1 VTCRHISVNVTIPYR
16 AEAYRVG
23 ATTPTTIDS
32 SNKQCVAHF
41 QTKPPHVRSPFYH
54 HLHLLPPFLFALP
67 AEYVRRHVRNLDR
80 CTWSYG
86 CIDDAAPYV
95 SPLACVESTHG
106 RARSDH
112 HELWFSRPASLI
124 EKKNTC
130 MQAWP
135 LRTTIYARHARTP
148 ACRRRSLLALREF
161 VPIERGLTGRRPLE
175 RSVRVLVQALRFVP
189 ARHASLACTP
199 ASNEQPVGSSAPS
212 DSWPGPMQGEA
223 IVICIIDHHV
233 FANESLSTPTLDF

>member
-124 EKKNTC
+124 EKKTHVGLYVPRY
-130 MQAWP
+130 MPA
-135 LRTTIYARHARTP
+135 THARTP
-148 ACRRRSLLALREF
+148 ACRRRRLLADRERTDW
-161 VPIERGLTGRRPLE
+161 PAATG
-175 RSVRVLVQALRFVP
+175 A
-189 ARHASLACTP
+189 
-199 ASNEQPVGSSAPS
+199 
-212 DSWPGPMQGEA
+212 
-223 IVICIIDHHV
+223 
-233 FANESLSTPTLDF
+233 

>member
-1 VTCRHISVNVTIPYR
+1 MVVRVYRRRRAVRVAARVCRKHARPR
-16 AEAYRVG
+16 AIG
-23 ATTPTTIDS
+23 
-32 SNKQCVAHF
+32 
-41 QTKPPHVRSPFYH
+41 SPRA
-54 HLHLLPPFLFALP
+54 LVLAAGLP
-67 AEYVRRHVRNLDR
+67 DR
-80 CTWSYG
+80 
-86 CIDDAAPYV
+86 
-95 SPLACVESTHG
+95 
-106 RARSDH
+106 
-112 HELWFSRPASLI
+112 
-124 EKKNTC
+124 KKNTR
-130 MQAWP
+130 WP

-189 ARHASLACTP
+189 GRHASLACTP